1 MACAIALILFGAAN
15 LFVGMYGYIESSDK
29 KTRVEVP
36 SSAAGRWG
44 EWFFI
49 MGLIFVGSVSYTIAA
64 YYHLKLR
71 NWSFL
76 TAFAIAIPFI
86 LVEYQF
92 SIRGNRAAK
101 DVLRLNAVQITLVT
115 MTFYFINSWILNK
128 FFLKQKAVWWR
139 EILAF
144 ALIVC
149 AFFLSST
156 TTA

>member
-1 MACAIALILFGAAN
+1 M
-15 LFVGMYGYIESSDK
+15 
-29 KTRVEVP
+29 
-36 SSAAGRWG
+36 
-44 EWFFI
+44 
-49 MGLIFVGSVSYTIAA
+49 SYTIAA

-115 MTFYFINSWILNK
+115 MTFYFIQQSQLRMGHLSVTNPSLVILPCGGSNSLTPIK
-128 FFLKQKAVWWR
+128 ECRVCR
-139 EILAF
+139 EGKRAGHFYVASLGQRGSPSQAITDLDKGDRGGAPI
-144 ALIVC
+144 AP
-149 AFFLSST
+149 
-156 TTA
+156 